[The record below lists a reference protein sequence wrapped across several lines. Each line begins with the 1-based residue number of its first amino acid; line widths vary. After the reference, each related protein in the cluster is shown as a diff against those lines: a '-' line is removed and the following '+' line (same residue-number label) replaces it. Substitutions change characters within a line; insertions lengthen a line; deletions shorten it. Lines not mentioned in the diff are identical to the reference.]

1 MMEKED
7 DDTEVQLF
15 RYSPSKLEIVTH
27 SGKKTAQLL
36 CFAPLGHGRQEEEP
50 KIVTNQVDSD
60 QNDKSSHAK
69 SEALHH
75 PGPGPAIQVVAD
87 IRELQEL
94 STLVGLDEDLITLQ
108 DCRKFKYA
116 DVHGFHNTTNGPPQ
130 RNKLKKIKSQ
140 HFKILNNVNKNKT
153 GGLNNSKMYL
163 EVERIET
170 ELKKVVNENIY
181 LRQQLQVYE
190 SRIMLIESENL
201 ETKMLVENLQEKLDS
216 SIKSENIMRQ
226 ESSSIAEARDLF
238 KKQMLEKHEHELAV
252 VNQTK
257 NDEIYANYRETN
269 DLKLKLSLNLIN
281 EQKLKDKL
289 DITEENL
296 NCAQSRLE
304 LEGRMNELTKQN
316 LESQSIITQ
325 NYNSIKT
332 LILEKEILQQELQK
346 TVTDL
351 KESTSHG
358 EEIEKTIMELNNELK
373 KQLDV
378 NKELERKNS
387 ENAITIE
394 KLVAD
399 IANAQREVPS
409 VRKLLEEKLEDLHN
423 GSSERSNGS
432 KDAKFST
439 LSMKTSCECDIN
451 DEVIASKLQS
461 VSNENDK
468 LKLLCTSLKSDNE
481 LLSKQHVEEKD
492 ALDEVIAELKN
503 VQNNLMQDKKLNYE
517 EILRLDKSEK
527 ELQGEL
533 ILAEKSI
540 HDTKLQLQEAMAL
553 KNNYQMELANLKQ
566 NLVESRRQYEELNE
580 CSQKSSQEQ
589 EDQLYSLTQENTLKT
604 AAVVTLQKKIDCIL
618 GEKNKNEFNF
628 KKENERLNQ
637 NTHRLESALKE
648 QTEANIQLK
657 QEETYHENQMK
668 QLLFALKTSLN
679 HIKSLRNLIE
689 NNNSVKSLYF
699 DELSLSDLLHSNENT
714 ENSRM
719 YSINNCLSDIRVLNR
734 QLNDTL
740 SDSECGTPSFL
751 NTDALNYAASKEG
764 ASYETDDN
772 SDIDTPSLCISEVSS
787 RIPID

>member
-15 RYSPSKLEIVTH
+15 RYSPSKLEVVTH
-27 SGKKTAQLL
+27 GGKKTAQLL

-60 QNDKSSHAK
+60 HNDKSSYAK
-69 SEALHH
+69 SEALHRL
-75 PGPGPAIQVVAD
+75 GPAPAIQVVAD

-94 STLVGLDEDLITLQ
+94 TTLIGIDEDLITLQ

-116 DVHGFHNTTNGPPQ
+116 DVHGFHSTATCSPQ
-130 RNKLKKIKSQ
+130 RNKPKKIKSQ

-153 GGLNNSKMYL
+153 GGLNYSDL
-163 EVERIET
+163 EGERIET
-170 ELKKVVNENIY
+170 ELKKVINENIH
-181 LRQQLQVYE
+181 LRQQLQAYE

-216 SIKSENIMRQ
+216 SIKSEDIMKQ
-226 ESSSIAEARDLF
+226 ELSSIAEARDLF

-257 NDEIYANYRETN
+257 NDEIYANYKETN
-269 DLKLKLSLNLIN
+269 DLKLKLSLNQIN

-289 DITEENL
+289 DRTEENF
-296 NCAQSRLE
+296 NCAQSR

-325 NYNSIKT
+325 NHASIKALT
-332 LILEKEILQQELQK
+332 LEKEILQQELQK

-351 KESTSHG
+351 KESKSHG
-358 EEIEKTIMELNNELK
+358 EEIEQTILELNNELK

-378 NKELERKNS
+378 NNELERKNS
-387 ENAITIE
+387 VNAITIE

-409 VRKLLEEKLEDLHN
+409 VRKLLEEKLKDLHS

-432 KDAKFST
+432 KEAKFSNH
-439 LSMKTSCECDIN
+439 SMKTSCESDID
-451 DEVIASKLQS
+451 DEAIASKLQS

-481 LLSKQHVEEKD
+481 LLSKQHVKEKD
-492 ALDEVIAELKN
+492 ALGQVIAELKN
-503 VQNNLMQDKKLNYE
+503 VQNNLIQDKKLNYE

-533 ILAEKSI
+533 LLAEKSI
-540 HDTKLQLQEAMAL
+540 HDTKLQLQGEMAL
-553 KNNYQMELANLKQ
+553 KNNCQIELENIKVDL
-566 NLVESRRQYEELNE
+566 LETRRQYEDLYE
-580 CSQKSSQEQ
+580 CSKKSSKEH
-589 EDQLYSLTQENTLKT
+589 EDQLYSLTQENTIKT
-604 AAVVTLQKKIDCIL
+604 AALDTLQKKIDCIL

-628 KKENERLNQ
+628 KREYERINQ
-637 NTHRLESALKE
+637 NTHRLESALKD
-648 QTEANIQLK
+648 QTEANIHLK
-657 QEETYHENQMK
+657 QEEANHENQMK

-689 NNNSVKSLYF
+689 NNNSVKSYYF
-699 DELSLSDLLHSNENT
+699 DEVTLSDLLHSNENT
-714 ENSRM
+714 ESSSM

-734 QLNDTL
+734 QLSDTL

-787 RIPID
+787 RVPVD

>member
-27 SGKKTAQLL
+27 GGKKTAQLL

-50 KIVTNQVDSD
+50 EIVTNQVDSD
-60 QNDKSSHAK
+60 HNDKSSYAK
-69 SEALHH
+69 SEALHRL
-75 PGPGPAIQVVAD
+75 GPAPAIQVVAD

-94 STLVGLDEDLITLQ
+94 TTLIGIDEDLITLQ

-116 DVHGFHNTTNGPPQ
+116 DVHGFHSTATCSPQ
-130 RNKLKKIKSQ
+130 RNKPKKIKSQ

-153 GGLNNSKMYL
+153 GGLNYSDL
-163 EVERIET
+163 EGERIET
-170 ELKKVVNENIY
+170 ELKKVINENIH
-181 LRQQLQVYE
+181 LRQQLQAYE

-216 SIKSENIMRQ
+216 SIKSEDIMKQ
-226 ESSSIAEARDLF
+226 ELSSIAEARDLF
-238 KKQMLEKHEHELAV
+238 KKQMLEKHEQELAV

-257 NDEIYANYRETN
+257 NDEIYANYKETN
-269 DLKLKLSLNLIN
+269 DLKLKLSLNQIN

-289 DITEENL
+289 DRTEENF
-296 NCAQSRLE
+296 NCAQSR

-325 NYNSIKT
+325 NHASIKALT
-332 LILEKEILQQELQK
+332 LEKEILQQELQK

-351 KESTSHG
+351 KESKSHG
-358 EEIEKTIMELNNELK
+358 EEIEQTILELNNELK

-378 NKELERKNS
+378 NNELERKNS
-387 ENAITIE
+387 VNAITIE

-432 KDAKFST
+432 KEAKFSKD
-439 LSMKTSCECDIN
+439 SMKTSCECEIN
-451 DEVIASKLQS
+451 VDEAIASKLQS

-481 LLSKQHVEEKD
+481 LLSKQHVKEKD
-492 ALDEVIAELKN
+492 ALGQVIAELKN
-503 VQNNLMQDKKLNYE
+503 VQNNLIQDKKLNYE
-517 EILRLDKSEK
+517 EILRLDKLEK
-527 ELQGEL
+527 ELQGQL
-533 ILAEKSI
+533 LLAEKSI
-540 HDTKLQLQEAMAL
+540 HDTKLQLQGEMAL
-553 KNNYQMELANLKQ
+553 KKNCQIELENIKQ
-566 NLVESRRQYEELNE
+566 NLLKTRRQYEDLYE
-580 CSQKSSQEQ
+580 CSKKSSKEH
-589 EDQLYSLTQENTLKT
+589 EDQLYSLTQENTIKT
-604 AAVVTLQKKIDCIL
+604 AALDTLQKKIDCIL

-628 KKENERLNQ
+628 KREYERINQ

-648 QTEANIQLK
+648 QTEANIHLK
-657 QEETYHENQMK
+657 QEEANHENQMK

-689 NNNSVKSLYF
+689 NNNSVKSYYF
-699 DELSLSDLLHSNENT
+699 DEVTLSDLLHSNENT
-714 ENSRM
+714 ESSSM

-734 QLNDTL
+734 QLSDTL

-787 RIPID
+787 RVPVD